1 MSLDDMSI
9 DELCINTIRTLSIDM
24 VHRANSGHPG
34 APLGCA
40 GVAYTLWTRFLKHN
54 PSDPQWPDRDR
65 FVLSA
70 GHASSLLY
78 SLLHLYGY
86 DLPMEE
92 LINFRQFG
100 SMTPGHPEAHC
111 APGVEVTTGPLG
123 QGVGN
128 ALGMA
133 LAERHLAARFNRPG
147 HPIVDHYTYVLASDG
162 DMMEGISHEAGS
174 LAGYL
179 GLGKLIVLYD
189 ANGISLEGPTDEWF
203 TDNTI
208 ARFEAYGWHTDEVQD
223 ATSDVDAIARA
234 IQGARQVQDRPSLV
248 VCRTHIGYGSPL
260 QDTHEAHGKPLDAE
274 QMKATKRALG
284 WPEDEM
290 FLVPDRALQHFRRTV
305 DEGRKIQEE
314 WQQAFEKYAGE
325 FPDLAEQWRTAW
337 AGELPDG
344 WDADLPTW
352 GPDDGPLATRK
363 AAGAALE
370 TIRHSC
376 PFLIGGA
383 ADLAS
388 STNTLPKDKLSIEP
402 GHFERGNIRFG
413 VREHVMA
420 AACSGMALH
429 GGLRAF
435 GSTFLV
441 FSDYA
446 RPALRLAGMA
456 GAPTIYQFTHDSI
469 GLGEDGPTHQ
479 PIEHLAAL
487 RVIPNWTVI
496 RPADANEAA
505 QAWRA
510 AMLNA
515 AGPTAIICSR
525 QNLPILDRARHPA
538 ADMLHKGAYV
548 LSDPPDGE
556 PELILMASGSEVW
569 RAMEAADR
577 LSADGVRVRVVSFP
591 SWELFERQPADY
603 RDSVLPPTVRRRLA
617 VEAASPMG
625 WRKYVGDEGDVMG
638 LERFGASGPGE
649 EVLDKLGLSV
659 EQIVERARALIARKG

>member
-34 APLGCA
+34 APLGSA

-78 SLLHLYGY
+78 SLLHLCGY

-92 LINFRQFG
+92 LIDFRQFG

-123 QGVGN
+123 QGLGN
-128 ALGMA
+128 AVGMA

-208 ARFEAYGWHTDEVQD
+208 ARFEAYGWHTDEVRD

-234 IQGARQVQDRPSLV
+234 IQGARQVQDRPSLI
-248 VCRTHIGYGSPL
+248 VCNTHIGYGSPL

-274 QMKATKRALG
+274 QMRATKRALG

-290 FLVPDRALQHFRRTV
+290 FLVPERALQHFRRTV
-305 DEGRKIQEE
+305 DEGRKIQGE
-314 WQQAFEKYAGE
+314 WQQAFEKYAGQ
-325 FPDLAEQWRTAW
+325 FPELARQWRTAW

-370 TIRHSC
+370 TIRRNC

-388 STNTLPKDKLSIEP
+388 STNTLPKDRLSIEP

-429 GGLRAF
+429 GGVRAF

-479 PIEHLAAL
+479 PIEHLAVL
-487 RVIPNWTVI
+487 RAIPNWTVI

-505 QAWRA
+505 EAWRA
-510 AMLNA
+510 AMLNN

-525 QNLPILDRARHPA
+525 QNLPILDRAKHPA
-538 ADMLHKGAYV
+538 ADMLHRGAYA
-548 LSDPPDGE
+548 LSDPADGE

-569 RAMEAADR
+569 RVMEAADR

-591 SWELFERQPADY
+591 SWELFERQPKDY
-603 RDSVLPPTVRRRLA
+603 RESVLPPTVRRRLA

-649 EVLDKLGLSV
+649 EVLDELGFSV
-659 EQIVERARALIARKG
+659 EQIVERARALLGR

>member
-1 MSLDDMSI
+1 MSLDYMSL

-40 GVAYTLWTRFLKHN
+40 ALAYTLWTRFLKHD
-54 PSDPQWPDRDR
+54 PSDPEWPDRDR

-70 GHASSLLY
+70 GHASTLLY

-86 DLPMEE
+86 DLPMDE
-92 LINFRQFG
+92 LRNFRQFG

-123 QGVGN
+123 QGLGS

-133 LAERHLAARFNRPG
+133 LAERHLAAQFNRPG
-147 HPIVDHYTYVLASDG
+147 HQIVNHHTYVLASDG
-162 DMMEGISHEAGS
+162 DMMEGISHEAAS

-189 ANGISLEGPTDEWF
+189 DNGISLEGPTDQWF
-203 TDNTI
+203 TDDTA
-208 ARFEAYGWHTDEVQD
+208 ARFEACGWHTDRVED
-223 ATSDVDAIARA
+223 ATNDVDAIARA
-234 IQGARQVQDRPSLV
+234 IEGARQVEDRPSLI

-260 QDTHEAHGKPLDAE
+260 QDSHEAHGKALDAD

-284 WPEDEM
+284 WPEDGM
-290 FLVPDRALQHFRRTV
+290 FLVPERARRHFREAVAR
-305 DEGRKIQEE
+305 GRKAQKE
-314 WQQAFEKYAGE
+314 WRQAFAQYARE
-325 FPDLAEQWRTAW
+325 FPDLAEQWRVAW
-337 AGELPDG
+337 AGELPEG
-344 WDADLPTW
+344 WDAGLPAW
-352 GPDDGPLATRK
+352 SPDAGPMATRK

-370 TIRHSC
+370 VIRRNC
-376 PFLIGGA
+376 PFLIGGD

-388 STNTLPKDKLSIEP
+388 STNTLPKDKLSIQP
-402 GHFERGNIRFG
+402 GHFERRNIRFG

-441 FSDYA
+441 FADYA
-446 RPALRLAGMA
+446 RPSLRLAGMA
-456 GAPTIYQFTHDSI
+456 RVPVIYQFTHDSI

-479 PIEHLAAL
+479 PVEHLASL
-487 RVIPNWTVI
+487 RAIPNWTVI

-505 QAWRA
+505 EAWRA
-510 AMLNA
+510 AMLNT

-525 QNLPILDRARHPA
+525 QNLPIIDRSAHPA
-538 ADMLHKGAYV
+538 ADMLHRGAYV
-548 LSDPPDGE
+548 LSDPAEGE
-556 PELILMASGSEVW
+556 PELILMATGSEVW
-569 RAMEAADR
+569 RAMVAADR
-577 LSADGVRVRVVSFP
+577 LAEDGARVRVVSFP
-591 SWELFERQPADY
+591 SWELFERQPKDY
-603 RDSVLPPTVRRRLA
+603 RDSVLPPAVRRRLA

-625 WRKYVGDEGDVMG
+625 WHRYVGDEGDVMG

-649 EVLDKLGLSV
+649 EVLDKLGFSV
-659 EQIVERARALIARKG
+659 EHIVERARALLSREG

>member
-34 APLGCA
+34 APLGSA

-78 SLLHLYGY
+78 SLLHLCGY

-92 LINFRQFG
+92 LIDFRQFG

-123 QGVGN
+123 QGLGN
-128 ALGMA
+128 AVGMA

-208 ARFEAYGWHTDEVQD
+208 ARFEAYGWHTDEVRD

-234 IQGARQVQDRPSLV
+234 IQGARQVQDRPSLI
-248 VCRTHIGYGSPL
+248 VCNTHIGYGSPL

-274 QMKATKRALG
+274 QMRATKRALG

-290 FLVPDRALQHFRRTV
+290 FLVPERALQHFRRTV
-305 DEGRKIQEE
+305 DEGRKIQGE
-314 WQQAFEKYAGE
+314 WQQAFEKYAGQ
-325 FPDLAEQWRTAW
+325 FPELARQWRTAW

-370 TIRHSC
+370 TIRRNC

-388 STNTLPKDKLSIEP
+388 STNTLPKDRLSIEP

-429 GGLRAF
+429 GGVRAF

-479 PIEHLAAL
+479 PIEHLAVL
-487 RVIPNWTVI
+487 RAIPNWTVI

-505 QAWRA
+505 EAWRA
-510 AMLNA
+510 AMLNN

-538 ADMLHKGAYV
+538 ADMLHRGAYA
-548 LSDPPDGE
+548 LSDPADGE

-569 RAMEAADR
+569 RVMEAADR

-591 SWELFERQPADY
+591 SWELFERQPKDY
-603 RDSVLPPTVRRRLA
+603 RESVLPPTVRRRLA

-649 EVLDKLGLSV
+649 EVLDELGFSV
-659 EQIVERARALIARKG
+659 EQIVERARALLGR